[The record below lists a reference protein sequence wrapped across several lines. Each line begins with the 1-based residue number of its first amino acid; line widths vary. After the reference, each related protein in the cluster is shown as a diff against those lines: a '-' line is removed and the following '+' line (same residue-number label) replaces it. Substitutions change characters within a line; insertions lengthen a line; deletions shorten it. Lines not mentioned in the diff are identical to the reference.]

1 MTQLESYSVTHHDF
15 MPRTKDRSQS
25 VSDRYVAD
33 CVVDVLDLL
42 RLGSG
47 LSCVVLEPRSE
58 SAAKIENQHKA
69 DRLTKYLRDLQVTTD
84 DLNPEEVALVAQAW
98 SELYAWSKQ
107 KLKVPKVGFG
117 NEEGCVF
124 VWENERIYFEL
135 EFVDGLVEF
144 FTRSEVPGEA
154 EKTRLAEDFATM
166 EDFLKSQH
174 ASNLLAAFSID

>member
-33 CVVDVLDLL
+33 CVVDAFVQLQPSKLP
-42 RLGSG
+42 
-47 LSCVVLEPRSE
+47 CIVLEPPRASH
-58 SAAKIENQHKA
+58 AQLENQRNA
-69 DRLTKYLRDLQVTTD
+69 DRLTNYLRDLQVTTD

-135 EFVDGLVEF
+135 EFVDAQVEF
-144 FTRSEVPGEA
+144 FTRSEIPGEA
-154 EKTRLAEDFATM
+154 EQTRFAEDFSTM
-166 EDFLKSQH
+166 EEFLKSQH
-174 ASNLLAAFSID
+174 ASNLLAAFSIN